1 MLVLGLGAVGYWL
14 VVKIRV
20 RIMVNVRVC
29 PWYPAIQRPVQKISV
44 RVNIRVNV
52 SIRVGG

>member
-1 MLVLGLGAVGYWL
+1 MLGLGVVGYWL

-44 RVNIRVNV
+44 RVNVRVIV